1 MEHPPYMSTTN
12 ACKLCK
18 PLGACLAFRGI
29 EGSVPLLHG
38 SQGCATYM
46 RRYIISH
53 FREPMDIAS
62 SSLGEKHAV
71 YGGGANLKQ
80 GLQNVMTKF
89 GAKLI
94 GVATTC
100 LTETIGDDVPAI
112 VHEFRREMHDSGLR
126 DLPALVT
133 VSTPSYSGTHMEG
146 FHAAV
151 RAVVEQLSE
160 DGTSAHIARPPAL
173 NLLPGFLSPEDLRHL
188 KEIIDDFRYPAV
200 ILPDFSMTLDGP
212 ALEDYE
218 KIPSGGTPIEDIRR
232 MGGAAATF
240 EFGTTLDC
248 KTAGKFLEEHFG
260 TPLHSMG
267 IPIGLRETDVFFGAL
282 EQLSGTDRPEKH
294 VLERGR
300 LVDSYV
306 DAHKYLF
313 GKRAVVY
320 GEEDLVVALT
330 SFLTEVGI
338 TPVLCA
344 SGGRS
349 GRFKP
354 AIERVT
360 AGIAP
365 PSASCES
372 GLQSRFPSPAVPAA
386 EGLSGESGWRSWFPS
401 PDGPAVPAVPAVH
414 EGMDFQQIEELALE
428 LSPDLL
434 IGHSKGYTLARKL
447 GVPLIRVGFPI
458 HDRFGAQRI
467 LHVGYRGTQSLL
479 DRIVNALIEGN
490 QNDSPVGYAYM

>member
-1 MEHPPYMSTTN
+1 
-12 ACKLCK
+12 
-18 PLGACLAFRGI
+18 
-29 EGSVPLLHG
+29 
-38 SQGCATYM
+38 
-46 RRYIISH
+46 
-53 FREPMDIAS
+53 MDIAS

-71 YGGGANLKQ
+71 YGGGPNLKQ

-100 LTETIGDDVPAI
+100 LTETIGDDVPMI
-112 VHEFRREMHDSGLR
+112 VNEFRGEMHDSGFMH
-126 DLPALVT
+126 LPALVT

-151 RAVVEQLSE
+151 RAVVEQLAE
-160 DGTSAHIARPPAL
+160 DGTRAHIARPPAL
-173 NLLPGFLSPEDLRHL
+173 NLLPGFLSPEDLRCL
-188 KEIIDDFRYPAV
+188 QEIIDDFRYPSV

-212 ALEDYE
+212 AMQDYE
-218 KIPSGGTPIEDIRR
+218 KIPRGGTPIEDIRR

-248 KTAGKFLEEHFG
+248 RTAGKFLEERFG
-260 TPLHSMG
+260 APLHRMG
-267 IPIGLRETDVFFGAL
+267 IPIGIRETDVFFGAL
-282 EQLSGTDRPEKH
+282 ERLSGTDRPDKH

-313 GKRAVVY
+313 GKRAVIY
-320 GEEDLVVALT
+320 GEEDMVVALT

-354 AIERVT
+354 AVERVT
-360 AGIAP
+360 AGMTPHA
-365 PSASCES
+365 
-372 GLQSRFPSPAVPAA
+372 GDVR
-386 EGLSGESGWRSWFPS
+386 
-401 PDGPAVPAVPAVH
+401 

-447 GVPLIRVGFPI
+447 GIPLIRVGFPI
-458 HDRFGAQRI
+458 HDRFGGQRI

-479 DRIVNALIEGN
+479 DRIVNALIEDN

>member
-1 MEHPPYMSTTN
+1 MEHSPYTSTTN

-29 EGSVPLLHG
+29 EGAVPMLHG

-71 YGGGANLKQ
+71 YGGGPNLKQ
-80 GLQNVMTKF
+80 GLQNVMAKF

-100 LTETIGDDVPAI
+100 LTETIGDDVPMI
-112 VHEFRREMHDSGLR
+112 VKEFRNEMRQSGVLQ
-126 DLPALVT
+126 LPALVT

-151 RAVVEQLSE
+151 RAVVEQLS
-160 DGTSAHIARPPAL
+160 DDKTGVPML
-173 NLLPGFLSPEDLRHL
+173 NLLPGFLSPEDLRYL
-188 KEIIDDFRYPAV
+188 KEVIDDFRYPSV

-212 ALEDYE
+212 ALEDSE
-218 KIPSGGTPIEDIRR
+218 KIPRGGTPIDDIRR
-232 MGGAAATF
+232 MGGADATF
-240 EFGTTLDC
+240 EFGSTLEDC
-248 KTAGKFLEEHFG
+248 KTAGKFLHERFRV
-260 TPLHSMG
+260 PLHGMG
-267 IPIGLRETDVFFGAL
+267 IPIGIRETDVFFGAL
-282 EQLSGTDRPEKH
+282 EQLSGMECPEKH
-294 VLERGR
+294 ALEKGR
-300 LVDSYV
+300 LIDSYV

-320 GEEDLVVALT
+320 GEEDMVVALT
-330 SFLTEVGI
+330 SFLCEVGI

-344 SGGRS
+344 SGGKS
-349 GRFKP
+349 GRFEQ

-365 PSASCES
+365 
-372 GLQSRFPSPAVPAA
+372 QSPV
-386 EGLSGESGWRSWFPS
+386 
-401 PDGPAVPAVPAVH
+401 VH
-414 EGMDFQQIEELALE
+414 EGMDFQEIEELARG

-447 GVPLIRVGFPI
+447 GIPLVRVGFPI
-458 HDRFGAQRI
+458 HDRFGGQRI

-479 DRIVNALIEGN
+479 DRIVNALLESN
-490 QNDSPVGYAYM
+490 QNESPVGYAYM

>member
-1 MEHPPYMSTTN
+1 MEHPPYVSTTN

-29 EGSVPLLHG
+29 QGAVPMLHG

-71 YGGGANLKQ
+71 YGGASNLKQ
-80 GLQNVMTKF
+80 GLRNVMTKY
-89 GAKLI
+89 GAGLI

-100 LTETIGDDVPAI
+100 LTETIGDDVPMI
-112 VHEFRREMHDSGLR
+112 VKEFRREAAEGGLR

-151 RAVVEQLSE
+151 RAVVEQVSE
-160 DGTSAHIARPPAL
+160 DEERAQTL
-173 NLLPGFLSPEDLRHL
+173 TLLPGFLSPEDLRHL
-188 KEIIDDFRYPAV
+188 KEIIDDFRYPSV

-212 ALEDYE
+212 ALQEYE
-218 KIPSGGTPIEDIRR
+218 KIPRGGTPIEDIRR
-232 MGGAAATF
+232 MGGATATF
-240 EFGTTLDC
+240 EFGSTLEDC
-248 KTAGKFLEEHFG
+248 RTAGKFLNERFG
-260 TPLHSMG
+260 VPLHRMG
-267 IPIGLRETDVFFGAL
+267 IPIGLRETDIFFDAL
-282 EQLSGTDRPEKH
+282 ETLSGTESPDRH

-300 LVDSYV
+300 LLDSYV

-313 GKRAVVY
+313 GKRAIIY
-320 GEEDLVVALT
+320 GEEDLVVGLT
-330 SFLTEVGI
+330 SFLAEVGVV
-338 TPVLCA
+338 PVLCA

-349 GRFKP
+349 GRLKS
-354 AIERVT
+354 AIEEVT
-360 AGIAP
+360 TGILP
-365 PSASCES
+365 
-372 GLQSRFPSPAVPAA
+372 Q
-386 EGLSGESGWRSWFPS
+386 
-401 PDGPAVPAVPAVH
+401 VPAVH
-414 EGMDFQQIEELALE
+414 EGMDFYRIEELALE

-434 IGHSKGYTLARKL
+434 IGNSKGHTLARKL
-447 GVPLIRVGFPI
+447 GIPLIRVGFPI

-479 DRIVNALIEGN
+479 DRTVNALIEAN
-490 QNDSPVGYAYM
+490 QNNSPVGYAYM

>member
-1 MEHPPYMSTTN
+1 MEHSPYVSTTN

-71 YGGGANLKQ
+71 YGGGPNLKQ
-80 GLQNVMTKF
+80 ALQNVMTKF
-89 GAKLI
+89 GAKFI

-112 VHEFRREMHDSGLR
+112 VHEFRREMQDSSFAH
-126 DLPALVT
+126 LPALVT

-160 DGTSAHIARPPAL
+160 DKTRSQML

-188 KEIIDDFRYPAV
+188 KEIIDDFRFPSV

-212 ALEDYE
+212 ALQDYE
-218 KIPSGGTPIEDIRR
+218 KIPRGGTPIEDIRR

-240 EFGTTLDC
+240 EFGTTLDSR
-248 KTAGKFLEEHFG
+248 TAGRFLEERFG

-267 IPIGLRETDVFFGAL
+267 IPIGIRETDVFFDAL
-282 EQLSGTDRPEKH
+282 EQLSGTNCPEKH

-320 GEEDLVVALT
+320 GEEDMVVALT
-330 SFLTEVGI
+330 SFLAEVGI
-338 TPVLCA
+338 IPVLCA

-349 GRFKP
+349 GRFRQ

-360 AGIAP
+360 AGIAR
-365 PSASCES
+365 PSVSGES
-372 GLQSRFPSPAVPAA
+372 GWRSRFSSPAA
-386 EGLSGESGWRSWFPS
+386 EGLSGEHGSSAFQPPPMAAATSAGGPTA
-401 PDGPAVPAVPAVH
+401 PAVR

-447 GVPLIRVGFPI
+447 GIPLVRVGFPI
-458 HDRFGAQRI
+458 HDRFGGQRI

-479 DRIVNALIEGN
+479 DRIVNALIERN